1 MLFKAGKAFINR
13 VTDWHN
19 WPFYLFYTPIAYAW
33 VLYYIKTRSL
43 WFYTASNPTLAFGG
57 FEGVPKSQMYNQ
69 LPEEL
74 CPKSIYISPSLSFAE
89 VTRNLAGSGITYPF
103 VVKPDIGMKGL
114 LFRKIENEQQLKIY
128 HTQIPATYI
137 IQEFID
143 MPCEVSVFYLRKP
156 SCSNGVI
163 TAFIEKVLL
172 EVTGDGVAKLDELIS
187 KNPE

>member
-74 CPKSIYISPSLSFAE
+74 SRKVF
-89 VTRNLAGSGITYPF
+89 TF
-103 VVKPDIGMKGL
+103 HL
-114 LFRKIENEQQLKIY
+114 L
-128 HTQIPATYI
+128 
-137 IQEFID
+137 
-143 MPCEVSVFYLRKP
+143 C
-156 SCSNGVI
+156 
-163 TAFIEKVLL
+163 LL
-172 EVTGDGVAKLDELIS
+172 
-187 KNPE
+187 PR